1 MNQAALTF
9 YSVLNHSDIG
19 RHFCN
24 YLKKEKKE
32 ETWKFVVATS
42 LLEVLVQKS
51 NTKKSTTQIKQI
63 MKQFFQKNQVLQ
75 LKESMVPLY
84 KQILVTEN
92 FDQLLPLLVELK
104 NQLVFEYEHYEFK
117 SFIQTPESR
126 KLCLTYEKN
135 KLLVVS
141 TLSNEFRFTDENFE
155 TYITKRDLEFYRK
168 FEKESVDDWD
178 TNSLTEGNNMWYS
191 YLNYFPGVSFLV
203 VPQTCRQECEL
214 NCSFQE
220 ALIGILHNYF
230 QNDSFCIFYR
240 TVDFQ
245 KDFFIVEQ
253 YMHRPPLHVRVRRMV
268 CTLIYEND
276 SVLCLIKPIKIPHMS
291 FVKFQEMK
299 FFKKGKEVVERGVQD
314 FFYYGFRI
322 IKISEKKSKFIS
334 NCVVHGVSGTLG
346 YPKTIIVK
354 KAIQF
359 FKLFTDGIKM
369 ADGKLI
375 KDFKEEFNELK
386 YGLPINPFAKMLYDL
401 NEVIPSELKSPT
413 KYIKLGESKN
423 LMDNILSTV
432 LKQSSPTIKEEPNI
446 LQKITENIVSV
457 ISPVKSESLKKSPS
471 REPENEPAFIG
482 NISDLVGSSLESKN
496 VEERLEGELISNI
509 SKNYLQPTD
518 FKNEYDFEISAMNLT
533 CSDFEL
539 TEGNEDCLTDILNDG
554 DFLEELDFVLGPEE
568 FEPFPETFI
577 S

>member
-1 MNQAALTF
+1 
-9 YSVLNHSDIG
+9 VLNHSDIG

-32 ETWKFVVATS
+32 ETWKFVIATS

-51 NTKKSTTQIKQI
+51 NNKKATTQLKQI
-63 MKQFFQKNQVLQ
+63 LKQFFPKNQVLQ

-84 KQILVTEN
+84 KKILETEN
-92 FDQLLPLLVELK
+92 FDELHPLLLELK
-104 NQLVFEYEHYEFK
+104 NQIMLCYEYEEFK
-117 SFIQTPESR
+117 KFIQTPESR

-155 TYITKRDLEFYRK
+155 TLITQRDLEFYRK
-168 FEKESVDDWD
+168 FERENVDDWGSN
-178 TNSLTEGNNMWYS
+178 TLTEGNKMWYT
-191 YLNYFPGVSFLV
+191 YLNYFPGVSFLE
-203 VPQTCRQECEL
+203 VPQTCRQECDL

-253 YMHRPPLHVRVRRMV
+253 YMHRPPLHVRVRRMI
-268 CTLIYEND
+268 CTLVYEND
-276 SVLCLIKPIKIPHMS
+276 SVLCILKPLKIPHMS
-291 FVKFQEMK
+291 FVKFQEMN

-322 IKISEKKSKFIS
+322 IKISDKKSKFIS

-346 YPKTIIVK
+346 YPKSIIVK
-354 KAIQF
+354 KAVQF
-359 FKLFTDGIKM
+359 FKIFTDGIKM
-369 ADGKLI
+369 AEGKEI
-375 KDFKEEFNELK
+375 KDFKTEFNEMK
-386 YGLPINPFAKMLYDL
+386 YGLPTNPLAKILYDL
-401 NEVIPSELKSPT
+401 NEADSSKFKSPV
-413 KYIKLGESKN
+413 KDIKLIESKN
-423 LMDNILSTV
+423 LMNNILSTV
-432 LKQSSPTIKEEPNI
+432 QKQESPKIKVEGNFLE
-446 LQKITENIVSV
+446 KITETIVSV
-457 ISPVKSESLKKSPS
+457 ISPVKTEESSKKSPV
-471 REPENEPAFIG
+471 RDVKKEPAFLG
-482 NISDLVGSSLESKN
+482 NISDLVESNLESKN
-496 VEERLEGELISNI
+496 VEDRLEGELISNI

-518 FKNEYDFEISAMNLT
+518 FQNEYDFEISAMNLT
-533 CSDFEL
+533 YSDFEL

-554 DFLEELDFVLGPEE
+554 DFLEELDFVLNTEGLDLFSEN
-568 FEPFPETFI
+568 F
-577 S
+577 